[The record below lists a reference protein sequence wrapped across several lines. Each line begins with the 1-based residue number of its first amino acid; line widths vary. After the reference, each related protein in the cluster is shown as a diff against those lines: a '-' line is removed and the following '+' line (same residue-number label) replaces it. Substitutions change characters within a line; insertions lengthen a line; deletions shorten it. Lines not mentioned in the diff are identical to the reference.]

1 MNTGK
6 RFETDFKNSIPD
18 GVYYKKLADPAIG
31 FDIASST
38 QRFAPKPPY
47 DAIACKN
54 GRMFALEL
62 KSSTTKAMSF
72 EGKSPN
78 IKKEQI
84 DNLILVEKAG
94 AVAGLVLH
102 FSKLSETYFVKAS
115 TFKRTCENLNKKSIN
130 VSEIRKIGISIP
142 THKRKV
148 THWYELDVLF
158 DLWNC
163 NVTDNTLQK
172 ERMR

>member
-6 RFETDFKNSIPD
+6 RFETDFKSSIPE

-47 DAIACKN
+47 DAVACKN

-62 KSSTTKAMSF
+62 KSSTTKSMSF
-72 EGKSPN
+72 KGKSPN
-78 IKKEQI
+78 IKKDQV
-84 DNLILVEKAG
+84 DNLILAEQAG

-102 FSKLSETYFVKAS
+102 FSKLGETYFVWAS
-115 TFKRTCENLNKKSIN
+115 KFKEVSESLGKSSIN
-130 VSEIRKIGISIP
+130 VSEVRDIGLPIP

-148 THWYELDVLF
+148 TYWYELDCLF
-158 DLWNC
+158 DLWKQKS
-163 NVTDNTLQK
+163 NT
-172 ERMR
+172 

>member
-6 RFETDFKNSIPD
+6 RFETDFKNSVPE

-31 FDIASST
+31 FDISSST
-38 QRFAPKPPY
+38 QRFSPKPPY
-47 DAIACKN
+47 DAVACKN

-62 KSSTTKAMSF
+62 KSSATKSMSF

-78 IKKEQI
+78 IKQEQV
-84 DNLILVEKAG
+84 DNLILAEDAG

-115 TFKRTCENLNKKSIN
+115 VFKKTCESLNKKSIN
-130 VSEIRKIGISIP
+130 VSEVREIGLPIP

-148 THWYELDVLF
+148 SHWYELDILF
-158 DLWNC
+158 NMWN
-163 NVTDNTLQK
+163 NATDNKIST
-172 ERMR
+172 ER